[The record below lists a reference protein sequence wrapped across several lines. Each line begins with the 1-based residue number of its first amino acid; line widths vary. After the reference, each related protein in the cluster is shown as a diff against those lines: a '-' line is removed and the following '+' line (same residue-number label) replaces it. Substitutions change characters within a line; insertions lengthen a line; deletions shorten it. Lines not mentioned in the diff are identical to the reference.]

1 MHAGFDPHFIL
12 DCVSIILIDL
22 LLAGDNA
29 LVIAMVVRSLPDRR
43 RTAAIGAGAVM
54 AVLFRVAFTLV
65 AARLLSVDFIRL
77 LGGAFVIWIAVK
89 VLVDSRDDP
98 ARKTAAPVRMLHA
111 IVWIVAADLTMS
123 TDNILAV

>member
-77 LGGAFVIWIAVK
+77 LGGAFVIWTVVVAVDQNDRSSSSK
-89 VLVDSRDDP
+89 QARAAISRC
-98 ARKTAAPVRMLHA
+98 RKERRAATR
-111 IVWIVAADLTMS
+111 
-123 TDNILAV
+123 